1 MKLSLLLLL
10 ALAPATAQ
18 REYFQYQRQI
28 EALPAS
34 GGQACLALD
43 PAIFARASDGLG
55 DLRIFQNGVETPYAL
70 RIDRAPD
77 AGRKSF
83 EALNKGVRNGQT
95 SFDADLSGSSYSDV
109 ELQISAVNFIATVM
123 VSGGRD
129 AQDAHP
135 TELGSYT
142 IFDLSSQKLGRST
155 VLHLPASNLPY
166 LHFRIAGA
174 IQPGQVDSVS
184 ADYRT
189 GREPVYVTVAQTA
202 QTRREGRATLAEFTL
217 PAHLPVDRVMFDVGS
232 EPAQFSRS
240 VSVEQRPEQP
250 VVGRRYEQSS
260 ATAGIVQRIHSQQQ
274 GRRIDGEQLTVDAP
288 GGSFDGPVRW
298 TVRIDNGD
306 DQPLVVQGVRLQML
320 KRSLCFNASAGAA
333 ATLYYGDG
341 ALAAPRYDFPS
352 IFSEQESVA
361 EARTAS
367 EQANPLYRA
376 RPDTRPFTEKH
387 PALLWLALV
396 VTVALLGLIAL
407 RSSPKTSKNEGA
419 E

>member
-10 ALAPATAQ
+10 LLAPVTAQ
-18 REYFQYQRQI
+18 REYFQYQRQMK
-28 EALPAS
+28 ELPAS

-43 PAIFARASDGLG
+43 PAIFAHASDGLG
-55 DLRIFQNGVETPYAL
+55 DLRIFHDGAETPYVL
-70 RIDRAPD
+70 RIDRSPAG
-77 AGRKSF
+77 GRKSF

-135 TELGSYT
+135 IEFGSYT
-142 IFDLSSQKLGRST
+142 IFDLGNQKLGRST

-166 LHFRIAGA
+166 LHFRIHGP
-174 IQPGQVDSVS
+174 IQPGQVDSVA
-184 ADYRT
+184 ADYTT
-189 GREPVYVTVAQTA
+189 GRAPVYVTVAQTV

-217 PAHLPVDRVMFDVGS
+217 PAHLPVDRVTFDVGS

-240 VSVEQRPEQP
+240 VSVEEKPLQPAAERGHEQ
-250 VVGRRYEQSS
+250 GS
-260 ATAGIVQRIHSQQQ
+260 ATAGVVQRIHGQQQ
-274 GRRIDGEQLTVDAP
+274 GRRIDEEQLAVDAP
-288 GGSFDGPVRW
+288 GGSLDGPARW

-306 DQPLVVQGVRLQML
+306 DRPLAVRAVRLQML
-320 KRSLCFNASAGAA
+320 KRSLCFSAA
-333 ATLYYGDG
+333 AGVAYTLYYGDA

-352 IFSEQESVA
+352 IFSEQAGVA
-361 EARTAS
+361 EVRTAS

-376 RPDTRPFTEKH
+376 RPDLRPFTEKH
-387 PALLWLALV
+387 PVLLWMALV
-396 VTVALLGLIAL
+396 AVVALLGLVAL
-407 RSSPKTSKNEGA
+407 RSGPVRGKTE
-419 E
+419 